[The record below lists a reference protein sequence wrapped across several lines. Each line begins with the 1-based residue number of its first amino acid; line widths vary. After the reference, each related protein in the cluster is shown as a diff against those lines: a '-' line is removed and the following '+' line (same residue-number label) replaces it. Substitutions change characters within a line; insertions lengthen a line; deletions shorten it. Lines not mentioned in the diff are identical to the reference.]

1 MKKTIFTYAVIST
14 AVGISLYAGSIAQ
27 GKVKATSC
35 VGCHGASGISLNQG
49 FPNLAGQK
57 ELYIF
62 NQLKAFK
69 SGARKNSTMSAM
81 VAALSKKDMENLSA
95 YYASLKT
102 ITKKPTVKKTMA
114 MDKATSTEFPKTVYV
129 SMKKDAT
136 MQNFPQQQTWT
147 GGPNMLYNALTP
159 NGKML
164 LSTSPST
171 GSVYVFDTKSG
182 KQLAIIKVGKAPK
195 GVKISPDGKIA
206 YVSNQKSNDISVVDL
221 NKLNVVYTI
230 KVGKGPHNARFTKN
244 GKIAYVTLQGGAGLG
259 VIDVKSRKM
268 IKVIPIAGITG
279 PHNLDLSKDEKTAFV
294 RDFVHNVAVLDL
306 ITGKVKKVI
315 KVGNGHSGMDVTPDG
330 KYAIA
335 GAIGD
340 TFLSVINTKT
350 LNVQKIDLGTASHGV
365 RASKDS
371 KWLYVTLPKANA
383 IAVINLHTM
392 KIVKKIAVGKF
403 PFWIA
408 VQGNQ

>member
-1 MKKTIFTYAVIST
+1 MKKTVFTYAVIST
-14 AVGISLYAGSIAQ
+14 AVGVSLYAGNIAQ
-27 GKVKATSC
+27 GKVKAVSC
-35 VGCHGASGISLNQG
+35 AGCHGTSGISLNQE

-57 ELYIF
+57 ELYML

-102 ITKKPTVKKTMA
+102 IAKKPMVKKTIA

-171 GSVYVFDTKSG
+171 GSVYVFDTKNG

-195 GVKISPDGKIA
+195 GVKVSPDGKIA

-221 NKLNVVYTI
+221 NKLNVAYTI
-230 KVGKGPHNARFTKN
+230 KVGKGPHNTRFTKN
-244 GKIAYVTLQGGAGLG
+244 GKIAYVTLQGGTGLG
-259 VIDVKSRKM
+259 VIDVKSHKM
-268 IKVIPIAGITG
+268 IKMIPIAGITG

-315 KVGNGHSGMDVTPDG
+315 KVGNGHSGLDVTPDG

-340 TFLSVINTKT
+340 TFLSVIDTKT
-350 LNVQKIDLGTASHGV
+350 LNVQKIDLGTASHGI

-392 KIVKKIAVGKF
+392 KVVKKIAVGKF
-403 PFWIA
+403 PFWVS

>member
-1 MKKTIFTYAVIST
+1 MKKTVFTYAVMST
-14 AVGISLYAGSIAQ
+14 VVGVSLYASSIAQ
-27 GKVKATSC
+27 GKIKAASC
-35 VGCHGASGISLNQG
+35 AGCHGTNGISLNQE

-57 ELYIF
+57 ELYTLK
-62 NQLKAFK
+62 QLKAYK
-69 SGARKNSTMSAM
+69 SGTRKNSTMQAM
-81 VAALSKKDMENLSA
+81 VAALSTQDMKNLAA

-102 ITKKPTVKKTMA
+102 IAKKPMMKKTMA
-114 MDKATSTEFPKTVYV
+114 MDKATSAEFPETTYI

-159 NGKML
+159 NGKMV

-171 GSVYVFDTKSG
+171 GSVYVFDAKSG

-206 YVSNQKSNDISVVDL
+206 YISNQKSNDISVVDL
-221 NKLNVVYTI
+221 NTLNVAYTI

-259 VIDVKSRKM
+259 VIDVKERKM

-315 KVGNGHSGMDVTPDG
+315 KVGNGHSGLDVTPDG

-340 TFLSVINTKT
+340 TFLSVIDTKT
-350 LNVQKIDLGTASHGV
+350 LNVQKIDLGTASHGI
-365 RASKDS
+365 RASKNS
-371 KWLYVTLPKANA
+371 KWLYVTLPKANT
-383 IAVINLHTM
+383 IAVINLDTM
-392 KIVKKIAVGKF
+392 KIAKKIAVGKF